1 MKIQKTTIH
10 NFRSIIHQV
19 IDCKDFTLF
28 VGENN
33 SGKTNIITALRA
45 FYENEGYKYD
55 KKSDFPKL
63 TDTTDSES
71 WIELEFITTNEE
83 QEKIKDEYK
92 RDDNILIVR
101 RYFESS
107 DKDKVSKDNSNIFY
121 ISKDGSISEN
131 NFYGAKNVSQAKLG
145 KIIYIPE
152 IAKTEDTFKLSGPS
166 PLRQVIS
173 FVFKKVLEKSD
184 AFGDLGKAFESF
196 NKDFKTEASPDGTSM
211 DSLKEDINNELK
223 TWQFT
228 FGFDVNPIK
237 TDLIIKN
244 LIDHYIEDDNLQ
256 SGKKRVDM
264 KNIGQGLQRHL
275 IYTMI
280 KLAAKYDEG
289 KKESDKKEF
298 YPDFTLILFEEPEA
312 FLHPSQQELM
322 NLGLKQIANE
332 YNQQVFCTSHSS
344 IFVSKNI
351 NKLTEIKRID
361 KKNGVSEFFQIDEP
375 TLKSLYTDCTELSQF
390 LQSKIDAGIPA
401 TDEAELKKL
410 INEKTEEVKLLE
422 ESIKF
427 SIWLDTERASMFFA
441 KHVLICEGASEKAFI
456 DYMMNTKWPVIKEKH
471 IYCLDALGKYNI
483 QRYIVLLTKFGL
495 SHSVLMDFDED
506 SKQHKYINEFV
517 KSKISKLHG
526 FEKDF
531 EAFLGITPVPK
542 NRSDLK
548 PLNVLKNYED
558 GNITVEKIEELKE
571 IIKNLTI

>member
-1 MKIQKTTIH
+1 MKIQKIIIH
-10 NFRSIIHQV
+10 NFRSIIHQT

-63 TDTTDSES
+63 PDTTDSES
-71 WIELEFITTNEE
+71 WIEIEFITTDEE
-83 QEKIKDEYK
+83 QENIKDEYK

-107 DKDKVSKDNSNIFY
+107 DKDKVSKDNSNIFF
-121 ISKDGSISEN
+121 ISKEGIISEN

-152 IAKTEDTFKLSGPS
+152 IAKTDDTFKLSGPS

-184 AFGDLGKAFESF
+184 AFGDLEKAFESF
-196 NKDFKTEASPDGTSM
+196 NKDFKTEASPDGISM

-237 TDLIIKN
+237 PDLIIKN

-256 SGKKRVDM
+256 TGKKRVDM

-289 KKESDKKEF
+289 KQESEKKEF

-322 NLGLKQIANE
+322 NFGLKQIANE

-390 LQSKIDAGIPA
+390 LQSKIDVGVPVA
-401 TDEAELKKL
+401 DEAELKKL
-410 INEKTEEVKLLE
+410 INEKPVEVKLLE

-456 DYMMNTKWPVIKEKH
+456 DYLMNTKWPELKEKH

-483 QRYIVLLTKFGL
+483 HRYIVLLTKFGL

-531 EAFLGITPVPK
+531 EAFLGITPVSK

-558 GNITVEKIEELKE
+558 GNITEGKIEELKE
-571 IIKNLTI
+571 IVKNLTI

>member
-1 MKIQKTTIH
+1 MKIRKITIH

-28 VGENN
+28 IGENN

-63 TDTTDSES
+63 SNTTDSES
-71 WIELEFITTNEE
+71 WIELEFITTDEE
-83 QEKIKDEYK
+83 QEKLKDEYK
-92 RDDNILIVR
+92 RDDKILTVR
-101 RYFESS
+101 RYFEST
-107 DKDKVSKDNSNIFY
+107 DNNKVKKDNSNIFY
-121 ISKDGSISEN
+121 VAKDGSISEN

-145 KIIYIPE
+145 KLIYIPE
-152 IAKTEDTFKLSGPS
+152 IATTDDTFKLSGPS

-184 AFGDLGKAFESF
+184 AFASLDKAFENF
-196 NKDFKTEASPDGTSM
+196 NKDFKTESSSDGISM
-211 DSLKEDINNELK
+211 EKLREDINNELK
-223 TWQFT
+223 NWQFT

-244 LIDHYIEDDNLQ
+244 LIEHYLEDDHLET
-256 SGKKRVDM
+256 GKKRIDM
-264 KNIGQGLQRHL
+264 RNIGQGLQRHL

-280 KLAAKYDEG
+280 KLAAKYDENR
-289 KKESDKKEF
+289 KESDKKEF

-322 NLGLKQIANE
+322 NLGLKKIASE

-351 NKLTEIKRID
+351 NKLTEIKRIE
-361 KKNGVSEFFQIDEP
+361 KKNGVSEVFQIDET
-375 TLKSLYTDCTELSQF
+375 TLNSLYTDCTEFNQF
-390 LQSKIDAGIPA
+390 LQSKINDGVPEE
-401 TDEAELKKL
+401 DEKELKKL
-410 INEKTEEVKLLE
+410 INEKTDEEKLLE

-427 SIWLDTERASMFFA
+427 SVWLDAERASMFFA
-441 KHVLICEGASEKAFI
+441 RHVLICEGASEKALI
-456 DYMMNTKWPVIKEKH
+456 DYLLNTQWPELKEKH

-483 QRYIVLLTKFGL
+483 HRYVVLLTKFGI
-495 SHSVLMDFDED
+495 SHSVLMDFDEN
-506 SKQHKYINEFV
+506 KNKHKYINEFV
-517 KSKISKLHG
+517 KTKVSKLHG
-526 FEKDF
+526 FERDF
-531 EAFLGITPVPK
+531 EAFLGINSVPK
-542 NRSDLK
+542 NRNDLK

-558 GNITVEKIEELKE
+558 GNITEGKIEELKK

>member
-1 MKIQKTTIH
+1 MKIQKITIH
-10 NFRSIIHQV
+10 NFRSIIHQI
-19 IDCKDFTLF
+19 IDCKSFTLF

-63 TDTTDSES
+63 PNTIDSES
-71 WIELEFITTNEE
+71 WIELEFITTDEE
-83 QEKIKDEYK
+83 QENIKDEYK
-92 RDDNILIVR
+92 RDDKILIVR
-101 RYFESS
+101 RYFESL

-121 ISKDGSISEN
+121 ISKDGLVSKN

-152 IAKTEDTFKLSGPS
+152 IAKTDDTFKLSGPS

-184 AFGDLGKAFESF
+184 AFSDLGNAFENF
-196 NKDFKTEASPDGTSM
+196 NKNFKTEASSDGISM
-211 DSLKEDINNELK
+211 DSLKEEINKELK

-237 TDLIIKN
+237 SDLIIKN

-256 SGKKRVDM
+256 YGKKRVDM

-275 IYTMI
+275 IYIMI

-289 KKESDKKEF
+289 KKESNKKEF

-332 YNQQVFCTSHSS
+332 HNQQVFCTSHSS

-351 NKLTEIKRID
+351 KDLTEIKRID
-361 KKNGVSEFFQIDEP
+361 KKNGVSKLFQIDEP
-375 TLKSLYTDCTELSQF
+375 TLRSLYNDCIELNQF
-390 LQSKIDAGIPA
+390 LQNKINDDIPA
-401 TDEAELKKL
+401 KDKAELMKF
-410 INEKTEEVKLLE
+410 INEKPDEVKLLE
-422 ESIKF
+422 ESLKF

-441 KHVLICEGASEKAFI
+441 KHVLICEGASEKVFL
-456 DYMMNTKWPVIKEKH
+456 DFLMNTQWTELKEKH

-483 QRYIVLLTKFGL
+483 HRYIVLLTKFGL
-495 SHSVLMDFDED
+495 SHSVLMDFDENN
-506 SKQHKYINEFV
+506 KQHKYINEFV
-517 KSKISKLHG
+517 ISKSSKLHG
-526 FEKDF
+526 FQKDF
-531 EAFLGITPVPK
+531 EAFLEIIPVSRS
-542 NRSDLK
+542 RSDLK
-548 PLNVLKNYED
+548 PLNILKNYED
-558 GNITVEKIEELKE
+558 GNITVDKIEELKE
-571 IIKNLTI
+571 IVKDLII

>member
-1 MKIQKTTIH
+1 MKIQKITIH

-83 QEKIKDEYK
+83 QGKIKDEYK
-92 RDDNILIVR
+92 RDDNILTVR
-101 RYFESS
+101 RYFESP
-107 DKDKVSKDNSNIFY
+107 DKEKVNKDNSNIFY

-152 IAKTEDTFKLSGPS
+152 IAKTDDTFKLSGPS

-228 FGFDVNPIK
+228 FGFDVNPIN
-237 TDLIIKN
+237 TDFIKN

-256 SGKKRVDM
+256 TGKKRVDM

-289 KKESDKKEF
+289 RKESGKKEF

-322 NLGLKQIANE
+322 NLGLKQIARE
-332 YNQQVFCTSHSS
+332 YNEQVFCTSHSS

-351 NKLTEIKRID
+351 NKLTEIKRIE
-361 KKNGVSEFFQIDEP
+361 KKNGVSELFQIDEP
-375 TLKSLYTDCTELSQF
+375 TLKTLYTDCTELSLF
-390 LQSKIDAGIPA
+390 LQSKIDAGIP
-401 TDEAELKKL
+401 TEDEAELRKL
-410 INEKTEEVKLLE
+410 INEKPEEVKLLE

-456 DYMMNTKWPVIKEKH
+456 EYLMNTQWPELKEKH

-483 QRYIVLLTKFGL
+483 HRYIVLLTKFGL

-558 GNITVEKIEELKE
+558 GNITEEKIEELKE
-571 IIKNLTI
+571 IIKDLTI

>member
-1 MKIQKTTIH
+1 MKVQKITIH
-10 NFRSIIHQV
+10 NFRSIIHEV

-63 TDTTDSES
+63 SDTTDSES
-71 WIELEFITTNEE
+71 WIELAFITTNEE

-152 IAKTEDTFKLSGPS
+152 IAKTDDTFKLSGPS
-166 PLRQVIS
+166 PLRQVIN

-280 KLAAKYDEG
+280 KLAAKYDED

-312 FLHPSQQELM
+312 FLHPCQQELM
-322 NLGLKQIANE
+322 NMGLKQIANE

-351 NKLTEIKRID
+351 SKLTEIKRID
-361 KKNGVSEFFQIDEP
+361 KKNGVSELFQIDEP

-390 LQSKIDAGIPA
+390 LQNKIDAGIPA
-401 TDEAELKKL
+401 EDETELKKL

-456 DYMMNTKWPVIKEKH
+456 DYLMNTQWPELKEKH

-483 QRYIVLLTKFGL
+483 HRYIVLLTKFGL

-506 SKQHKYINEFV
+506 GKQHKYINDFV
-517 KSKISKLHG
+517 KSKVSKLHG
-526 FEKDF
+526 FKKDF

-542 NRSDLK
+542 NRNDLK
-548 PLNVLKNYED
+548 PLNVLKNFED
-558 GNITVEKIEELKE
+558 GNIIVEKIEELKE

>member
-1 MKIQKTTIH
+1 MKIQKITIH

-63 TDTTDSES
+63 PDTTDSES
-71 WIELEFITTNEE
+71 WVELEFKTTEEE

-92 RDDNILIVR
+92 RDDKILIVR

-121 ISKDGSISEN
+121 ISNDGSISEN

-152 IAKTEDTFKLSGPS
+152 IAKTDDTFKLSGPS

-361 KKNGVSEFFQIDEP
+361 KKNGVSELFQIDEL
-375 TLKSLYTDCTELSQF
+375 TLKTLYTDCTELSQF
-390 LQSKIDAGIPA
+390 LQSKIDAGVPA
-401 TDEAELKKL
+401 ADEAELKKL
-410 INEKTEEVKLLE
+410 INEKTDEEKLLE

-456 DYMMNTKWPVIKEKH
+456 DYLMNTKWPELKEKH
-471 IYCLDALGKYNI
+471 IYCLDALGKFNFH
-483 QRYIVLLTKFGL
+483 RYITLLTKFGL
-495 SHSVLMDFDED
+495 SHTALMDFDEN
-506 SKQHKYINEFV
+506 KNKHKYINEFV
-517 KSKISKLHG
+517 KSKISKLYG

-531 EAFLGITPVPK
+531 EAFLDITPVSK
-542 NRSDLK
+542 NRNDLK

-571 IIKNLTI
+571 ILKNLTI

>member
-422 ESIKF
+422 ESIQF

-483 QRYIVLLTKFGL
+483 HRYIVLLTKFGL

>member
-1 MKIQKTTIH
+1 MKIQKITIH
-10 NFRSIIHQV
+10 NFRSIIHQI

-33 SGKTNIITALRA
+33 SGKTNVITALRA

-63 TDTTDSES
+63 PDTTDSES
-71 WIELEFITTNEE
+71 WIEIEFITTDEE

-121 ISKDGSISEN
+121 ISTDGTISEN

-152 IAKTEDTFKLSGPS
+152 IAKTDDTFKLSGPS

-375 TLKSLYTDCTELSQF
+375 TLKPLYTDCTELSQF

-456 DYMMNTKWPVIKEKH
+456 DYMMNTKWPELKEKH

-483 QRYIVLLTKFGL
+483 HRYIVLLTKFGL

-506 SKQHKYINEFV
+506 SKQHKYVNEFV
-517 KSKISKLHG
+517 KTKISKLHG

-542 NRSDLK
+542 NRNDLK

-558 GNITVEKIEELKE
+558 GNITEEKIEELKE

>member
-1 MKIQKTTIH
+1 MKIQKITIH
-10 NFRSIIHQV
+10 NFRSIIHQE
-19 IDCKDFTLF
+19 IYCKDFTLF

-45 FYENEGYKYD
+45 FYENEGYKYE

-63 TDTTDSES
+63 AKIDYVES
-71 WIELEFITTNEE
+71 WIELEFITTEEE
-83 QEKIKDEYK
+83 QEKLKDDYK
-92 RDDNILIVR
+92 RDDKILTVR
-101 RYFESS
+101 RYFESA
-107 DKDKVSKDNSNIFY
+107 DKVKKDNSNIFY
-121 ISKDGSISEN
+121 IAKDGSISEN

-152 IAKTEDTFKLSGPS
+152 IAKTDDTFRLSGPS
-166 PLRQVIS
+166 PLRQVIT
-173 FVFKKVLEKSD
+173 FVFKKVIEKSQ
-184 AFGDLGKAFESF
+184 AFSSLDKAFQSF
-196 NKDFKTEASPDGTSM
+196 NNDFKTEASSDGISM
-211 DSLKEDINNELK
+211 ERLKEDINNELK
-223 TWQFT
+223 TWQFS
-228 FGFDVNPIK
+228 FGFDVNPIN

-244 LIDHYIEDDNLQ
+244 LIDHYIEDDNLET
-256 SGKKRVDM
+256 GKKRVDM

-322 NLGLKQIANE
+322 NLGLKQIASE
-332 YNQQVFCTSHSS
+332 YNQQVFCSSHSS

-351 NKLTEIKRID
+351 NNLTEIKRIE
-361 KKNGVSEFFQIDEP
+361 KKNGISEVFQIDES
-375 TLKSLYTDCTELSQF
+375 TLKTLYADCTELNQF
-390 LQSKIDAGIPA
+390 LQNKLERGVSEEDAK
-401 TDEAELKKL
+401 ELKKL
-410 INEKTEEVKLLE
+410 INEKSDEEKLLE

-456 DYMMNTKWPVIKEKH
+456 DYLMNTQWTDLKEKH

-483 QRYIVLLTKFGL
+483 HRYITLLTKFGL
-495 SHSVLMDFDED
+495 SYSVLMDFDENN
-506 SKQHKYINEFV
+506 KQHKYINEFV
-517 KSKISKLHG
+517 KSKTTSKIYG

-531 EAFLGITPVPK
+531 ETFLGITSVLK
-542 NRSDLK
+542 NRNDLK
-548 PLNVLKNYED
+548 PLNVLKNFED
-558 GNITVEKIEELKE
+558 GKISDEKINQLKE
-571 IIKNLTI
+571 IVMNLIN

>member
-1 MKIQKTTIH
+1 MKIKKLTIH
-10 NFRSIIHQV
+10 NFRSIIHQTF
-19 IDCKDFTLF
+19 DCEDFTLF

-63 TDTTDSES
+63 PDTIDSES
-71 WIELEFITTNEE
+71 WIELEFITTDEE

-92 RDDNILIVR
+92 RNDNILIVR
-101 RYFESS
+101 RYFESL
-107 DKDKVSKDNSNIFY
+107 DKKKVIKGNSNIFY

-152 IAKTEDTFKLSGPS
+152 IAKTDDTFKLSGPS

-184 AFGDLGKAFESF
+184 AFDDLGKAFENF
-196 NKDFKTEASPDGTSM
+196 NKNFKTESSPDGISM

-244 LIDHYIEDDNLQ
+244 LIEHYIEDDNLQ
-256 SGKKRVDM
+256 TGKRRVDI

-280 KLAAKYDEG
+280 KLAVKYDES
-289 KKESDKKEF
+289 KKGSDKKEF

-361 KKNGVSEFFQIDEP
+361 KKNGISELFQIDEP
-375 TLKSLYTDCTELSQF
+375 TLKSFYTDCTELNQF

-401 TDEAELKKL
+401 KDETELKKL

-441 KHVLICEGASEKAFI
+441 KHVLICEGASEKTFI
-456 DYMMNTKWPVIKEKH
+456 DFLMNTKWLELKEKH

-483 QRYIVLLTKFGL
+483 HRYIVLLTKFGL
-495 SHSVLMDFDED
+495 LHSVLMDFDED

-531 EAFLGITPVPK
+531 EAFLSITPVPK

-558 GNITVEKIEELKE
+558 GNITDEKIEELKE
-571 IIKNLTI
+571 IVKNLTI

>member
-1 MKIQKTTIH
+1 MKIQKITIH

-63 TDTTDSES
+63 LDTTDSES
-71 WIELEFITTNEE
+71 WIELEFITTDEE

-121 ISKDGSISEN
+121 ISRDGSISEN

-184 AFGDLGKAFESF
+184 AFGDLGKAFENF
-196 NKDFKTEASPDGTSM
+196 NKDFKTESSPDGMSM

-244 LIDHYIEDDNLQ
+244 LIEHYIEDDNLQ
-256 SGKKRVDM
+256 TGKRRVDI

-332 YNQQVFCTSHSS
+332 YNQQVLCTSHSS
-344 IFVSKNI
+344 IFVNKNI

-361 KKNGVSEFFQIDEP
+361 KKNGISELFQIDEP
-375 TLKSLYTDCTELSQF
+375 TLKSFYTDCTELDQF
-390 LQSKIDAGIPA
+390 LKSKMDADIPA
-401 TDEAELKKL
+401 KDKAELRKF

-427 SIWLDTERASMFFA
+427 SIWLDTERASMLFA

-456 DYMMNTKWPVIKEKH
+456 DYLMNTKWPELKEKH

-483 QRYIVLLTKFGL
+483 HRYIVLLTKFGL

-531 EAFLGITPVPK
+531 EAFLGITPVSK

-558 GNITVEKIEELKE
+558 GNITVEKIEELKG

>member
-1 MKIQKTTIH
+1 MKVQKITIH
-10 NFRSIIHQV
+10 NFRSIIHEV

-63 TDTTDSES
+63 SDTTDSES
-71 WIELEFITTNEE
+71 WIELAFITTNEE

-152 IAKTEDTFKLSGPS
+152 IAKTDDTFKLSGPS
-166 PLRQVIS
+166 PLRQVIN

-280 KLAAKYDEG
+280 KLAAKYDED

-312 FLHPSQQELM
+312 FLHPCQQELM
-322 NLGLKQIANE
+322 NMGLKQIANE

-351 NKLTEIKRID
+351 SKLTEIKRID
-361 KKNGVSEFFQIDEP
+361 KKNGVSELFQIDEP

-390 LQSKIDAGIPA
+390 LQNKIDAGIPA
-401 TDEAELKKL
+401 EDETELKKL

-456 DYMMNTKWPVIKEKH
+456 DYLMNTQWPELKEKH

-483 QRYIVLLTKFGL
+483 HRYIVLLTKFGL

-506 SKQHKYINEFV
+506 GKQHKYINDFV
-517 KSKISKLHG
+517 KSKVSKLHG
-526 FEKDF
+526 FKKDF

-542 NRSDLK
+542 NRNDLK
-548 PLNVLKNYED
+548 PLNVLKNFED
-558 GNITVEKIEELKE
+558 GNIIVEKIEELKE
-571 IIKNLTI
+571 IIKNLTK

>member
-1 MKIQKTTIH
+1 MKIQKITIH
-10 NFRSIIHQV
+10 NFRSIIHQI

-63 TDTTDSES
+63 PDTTDSES
-71 WIELEFITTNEE
+71 WIDLEFFTTDEE

-107 DKDKVSKDNSNIFY
+107 DKDKISKDNSNIFY
-121 ISKDGSISEN
+121 ISKEGTISKN

-152 IAKTEDTFKLSGPS
+152 IAKTDDTFKLSGPS

-375 TLKSLYTDCTELSQF
+375 TLKSLYTDCSELSQF

-456 DYMMNTKWPVIKEKH
+456 DYMMNTKWPELKEKH

-483 QRYIVLLTKFGL
+483 HRYVVLLTKFGL

-506 SKQHKYINEFV
+506 NKQHKYLNEFV
-517 KSKISKLHG
+517 KSKTSKLHG

-531 EAFLGITPVPK
+531 EKFLGIDSVDK
-542 NRSDLK
+542 NRKDLK

-558 GNITVEKIEELKE
+558 GKIRVEKINELKE

>member
-1 MKIQKTTIH
+1 MKIQKIRIH
-10 NFRSIIHQV
+10 NFRSIIHQE

-55 KKSDFPKL
+55 KKADFPKL
-63 TDTTDSES
+63 SNTTDYES
-71 WIELEFITTNEE
+71 WIELQFITTNEE
-83 QEKIKDEYK
+83 QETIKDEYK
-92 RDDNILIVR
+92 REDNILIVR
-101 RYFESS
+101 RYFEST
-107 DKDKVSKDNSNIFY
+107 DKNKVKNDNSNIFY
-121 ISKDGSISEN
+121 VSKDSSISEN

-152 IAKTEDTFKLSGPS
+152 IAKTDDTFKLSGPS

-173 FVFKKVLEKSD
+173 FVFKKVLEKSK
-184 AFGDLGKAFESF
+184 AFTGLDKAFEDF
-196 NKDFKTEASPDGTSM
+196 NKDFKTESSPDGISM

-223 TWQFT
+223 NWQFT

-256 SGKKRVDM
+256 TGKKRVDM

-322 NLGLKQIANE
+322 NIGLKQIASE

-351 NKLTEIKRID
+351 NKLTEIKRIE
-361 KKNGVSEFFQIDEP
+361 KKNGISEIFQIDEQ
-375 TLKSLYTDCTELSQF
+375 TLKSLYTDCTELSNF
-390 LQSKIDAGIPA
+390 LQSKINAGVPA
-401 TDEAELKKL
+401 SDEVELKKL
-410 INEKTEEVKLLE
+410 INEKDDEEKLLE

-427 SIWLDTERASMFFA
+427 SIWLDIERASMFFA

-456 DYMMNTKWPVIKEKH
+456 DYLMNTQWSELKEKH

-483 QRYIVLLTKFGL
+483 HRYIVLLSKFGI
-495 SHSVLMDFDED
+495 SHSVLMDLDENN
-506 SKQHKYINEFV
+506 KCHKYINEFV
-517 KSKISKLHG
+517 KSKCSKLHG
-526 FEKDF
+526 FKKDF
-531 EAFLGITPVPK
+531 ETFLEITPVPK
-542 NRSDLK
+542 NRHDLK
-548 PLNVLKNYED
+548 PLNILKNFED
-558 GNITVEKIEELKE
+558 GNIAVEKIEELKA
-571 IIKNLTI
+571 IVKNLTI

>member
-121 ISKDGSISEN
+121 ISTDGTISEN

>member
-1 MKIQKTTIH
+1 MKVQKITIH
-10 NFRSIIHQV
+10 NFRSIIHEV

-63 TDTTDSES
+63 SDTTDSES
-71 WIELEFITTNEE
+71 WIELAFITTNEE

-152 IAKTEDTFKLSGPS
+152 IAKTDDTFKLSGPS
-166 PLRQVIS
+166 PLRQVIN

-280 KLAAKYDEG
+280 KLAAKYDED

-312 FLHPSQQELM
+312 FLHPCQQELM
-322 NLGLKQIANE
+322 NMGLKQIANE

-351 NKLTEIKRID
+351 SKLTEIKRID
-361 KKNGVSEFFQIDEP
+361 KKNGVSELFQIDEP

-390 LQSKIDAGIPA
+390 LQNKIDAGIPA
-401 TDEAELKKL
+401 EDETELKKL

-456 DYMMNTKWPVIKEKH
+456 DYLMNTQWPELKEKH

-483 QRYIVLLTKFGL
+483 HRYIVLLTKFGL

-506 SKQHKYINEFV
+506 GKQHKYINDFV
-517 KSKISKLHG
+517 KSKVSKLHG
-526 FEKDF
+526 FKKDF

-548 PLNVLKNYED
+548 PLNVLKNFED
-558 GNITVEKIEELKE
+558 GNIIVEKIEELKE
-571 IIKNLTI
+571 IIKNLTK

>member
-256 SGKKRVDM
+256 SGKKRFDM

-275 IYTMI
+275 
-280 KLAAKYDEG
+280 
-289 KKESDKKEF
+289 
-298 YPDFTLILFEEPEA
+298 
-312 FLHPSQQELM
+312 
-322 NLGLKQIANE
+322 
-332 YNQQVFCTSHSS
+332 
-344 IFVSKNI
+344 
-351 NKLTEIKRID
+351 
-361 KKNGVSEFFQIDEP
+361 
-375 TLKSLYTDCTELSQF
+375 
-390 LQSKIDAGIPA
+390 
-401 TDEAELKKL
+401 
-410 INEKTEEVKLLE
+410 
-422 ESIKF
+422 
-427 SIWLDTERASMFFA
+427 
-441 KHVLICEGASEKAFI
+441 FI
-456 DYMMNTKWPVIKEKH
+456 
-471 IYCLDALGKYNI
+471 
-483 QRYIVLLTKFGL
+483 Q
-495 SHSVLMDFDED
+495 
-506 SKQHKYINEFV
+506 
-517 KSKISKLHG
+517 
-526 FEKDF
+526 
-531 EAFLGITPVPK
+531 
-542 NRSDLK
+542 
-548 PLNVLKNYED
+548 
-558 GNITVEKIEELKE
+558 
-571 IIKNLTI
+571 

>member
-1 MKIQKTTIH
+1 MKIQKIIIH
-10 NFRSIIHQV
+10 NFRSIIHQT

-63 TDTTDSES
+63 PDTTDSES
-71 WIELEFITTNEE
+71 WIEIEFITTDEE
-83 QEKIKDEYK
+83 QENIKDEYK

-107 DKDKVSKDNSNIFY
+107 DKDKVSKDNSNIFF
-121 ISKDGSISEN
+121 ISKEGIISEN

-152 IAKTEDTFKLSGPS
+152 IAKTDDTFKLSGPS

-184 AFGDLGKAFESF
+184 AFGDLEKAFESF
-196 NKDFKTEASPDGTSM
+196 NKDFKTEASPDGISM

-289 KKESDKKEF
+289 RKESDKKEF

-322 NLGLKQIANE
+322 NLGLKQIARE

-361 KKNGVSEFFQIDEP
+361 KKNGVSEFFQIDES

-401 TDEAELKKL
+401 TDETELKKL
-410 INEKTEEVKLLE
+410 INEKPRKLNY
-422 ESIKF
+422 
-427 SIWLDTERASMFFA
+427 W
-441 KHVLICEGASEKAFI
+441 
-456 DYMMNTKWPVIKEKH
+456 
-471 IYCLDALGKYNI
+471 
-483 QRYIVLLTKFGL
+483 
-495 SHSVLMDFDED
+495 
-506 SKQHKYINEFV
+506 
-517 KSKISKLHG
+517 
-526 FEKDF
+526 
-531 EAFLGITPVPK
+531 K
-542 NRSDLK
+542 NQ
-548 PLNVLKNYED
+548 
-558 GNITVEKIEELKE
+558 
-571 IIKNLTI
+571 

>member
-1 MKIQKTTIH
+1 MKIRKITIH

-28 VGENN
+28 IGENN

-63 TDTTDSES
+63 PDTTDSES
-71 WIELEFITTNEE
+71 WIELEFITTDEE
-83 QEKIKDEYK
+83 QEKLKDEYK
-92 RDDNILIVR
+92 RDDKILTVR
-101 RYFESS
+101 RYFEST
-107 DKDKVSKDNSNIFY
+107 DNNKVKKDNSNIFY
-121 ISKDGSISEN
+121 VAKNGSISEN

-145 KIIYIPE
+145 KLIYIPE
-152 IAKTEDTFKLSGPS
+152 IATTDDTFRLSGPS

-184 AFGDLGKAFESF
+184 AFASLDKAFENF
-196 NKDFKTEASPDGTSM
+196 NKDFKTESSSDGISM
-211 DSLKEDINNELK
+211 ERLREDINNELK
-223 TWQFT
+223 IWQFT

-237 TDLIIKN
+237 TDLIIRN
-244 LIDHYIEDDNLQ
+244 LIEHYIEDDHLEN
-256 SGKKRVDM
+256 GKKRIDM
-264 KNIGQGLQRHL
+264 RNIGQGLQRHL

-280 KLAAKYDEG
+280 KLAAKYDENR
-289 KKESDKKEF
+289 KESDKKEF

-322 NLGLKQIANE
+322 NMGLKQIASE

-351 NKLTEIKRID
+351 NKLTEIKRIE
-361 KKNGVSEFFQIDEP
+361 KKNGVSVIYQIDEP
-375 TLKSLYTDCTELSQF
+375 TLKSLYTDCTELNQF
-390 LQSKIDAGIPA
+390 LQSKIDVGIPA
-401 TDEAELKKL
+401 SDEVEVKKF
-410 INEKTEEVKLLE
+410 INEKTEEIKLLE
-422 ESIKF
+422 ESLKF

-456 DYMMNTKWPVIKEKH
+456 DYMMNTKWPELKEKH

-483 QRYIVLLTKFGL
+483 HRYVVLLTKFGI
-495 SHSVLMDFDED
+495 SHSVLMDFDEN
-506 SKQHKYINEFV
+506 KNKHKYINEFV
-517 KSKISKLHG
+517 KTKVSKLHG
-526 FEKDF
+526 FERDF
-531 EAFLGITPVPK
+531 EEFLGIKSVPK
-542 NRSDLK
+542 NRNDLK

-558 GNITVEKIEELKE
+558 RNISKEKIDELKE
-571 IIKNLTI
+571 IIIKLTT

>member
-1 MKIQKTTIH
+1 MKIQKVIIH
-10 NFRSIIHQV
+10 NFRSIIYQV

-63 TDTTDSES
+63 PDTTDSES
-71 WIELEFITTNEE
+71 WIELEFITTDEE

-107 DKDKVSKDNSNIFY
+107 DKGKVSKDNSNIFY
-121 ISKDGSISEN
+121 ISKDGSISVN

-152 IAKTEDTFKLSGPS
+152 IAKTDDTFKLSGPS

-211 DSLKEDINNELK
+211 DRLKEDINNELK

-244 LIDHYIEDDNLQ
+244 LIDHYIEDENLQ
-256 SGKKRVDM
+256 SGEKRVDM

-275 IYTMI
+275 IYTML

-289 KKESDKKEF
+289 QKESDKKEF

-322 NLGLKQIANE
+322 NLGLKQIASE

-344 IFVSKNI
+344 IFVSRNI

-361 KKNGVSEFFQIDEP
+361 KKKGVSELFQIDEL

-390 LQSKIDAGIPA
+390 LQSKIDAGVPA
-401 TDEAELKKL
+401 EDEAEMKKL

-427 SIWLDTERASMFFA
+427 SIWLDTERSSMFFA

-456 DYMMNTKWPVIKEKH
+456 EYLMNTQWPELKEKH

-483 QRYIVLLTKFGL
+483 HRYIVLLTKFGL

-506 SKQHKYINEFV
+506 SKQHKYINEFI
-517 KSKISKLHG
+517 KSKISKLYG

-558 GNITVEKIEELKE
+558 GKIAGEKIEELKE
-571 IIKNLTI
+571 IVNNLTI